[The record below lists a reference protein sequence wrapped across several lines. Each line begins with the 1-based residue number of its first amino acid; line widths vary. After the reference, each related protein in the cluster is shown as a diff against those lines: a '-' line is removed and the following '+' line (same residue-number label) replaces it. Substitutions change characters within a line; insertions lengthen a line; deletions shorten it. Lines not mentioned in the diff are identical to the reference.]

1 LPILPL
7 MFRTVRIW
15 HPTNLRGIAFDT
27 SSRPCYADLFLFG
40 APTPNR
46 GKP

>member
-1 LPILPL
+1 

-15 HPTNLRGIAFDT
+15 HPTNLRGIAFDA
-27 SSRPCYADLFLFG
+27 SGRPCYENLFLFG